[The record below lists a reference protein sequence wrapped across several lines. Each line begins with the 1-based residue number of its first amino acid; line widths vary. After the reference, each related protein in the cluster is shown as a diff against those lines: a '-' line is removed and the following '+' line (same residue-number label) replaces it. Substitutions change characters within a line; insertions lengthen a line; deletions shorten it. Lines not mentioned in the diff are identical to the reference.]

1 MQLFSRR
8 TTSGEKHI
16 GTKKDINFA
25 KKEVSKRTLKMLPY
39 YRLTNDERAYVKLKN
54 TDYGYIEIMELPS
67 KDSHSLGNAEV
78 EMAIG
83 NFYTWLSSFNAEF
96 TIESTKLPTDTSSQI
111 VYQRRCLRRV
121 EKQLREPVSERAYMQ
136 LLDRRN
142 LLLEQIQVE
151 EVVRNEI
158 YNSEFLLFL
167 FGKTIKELDETV
179 RRARLY
185 GNGDFVP
192 EFITREKKTQ
202 ILRQYNNFLEKL

>member
-1 MQLFSRR
+1 MKWFSRL
-8 TTSGEKHI
+8 TSDSKKY
-16 GTKKDINFA
+16 TSTQKDIKFA
-25 KKEVSKRTLKMLPY
+25 KKEITKRTLKMLPY
-39 YRLTNDERAYVKLKN
+39 YGLTSDERAYVKLKN
-54 TDYGYIEIMELPS
+54 TDYGYMQIMELPS

-83 NFYTWLSSFNAEF
+83 NFYTWLSSFTAEF
-96 TIESTKLPTDTSSQI
+96 TIESTKLPTDTSDQI
-111 VYQRRCLRRV
+111 AHQRRCLRRV
-121 EKQLREPVSERAYMQ
+121 EKQLREPVSERVYQQ

-151 EVVRNEI
+151 EIVRSEI

-192 EFITREKKTQ
+192 EFINREKKIQ